1 MHDDADALP
10 DLSVRAARNAIV
22 ASAMGVFGRLG
33 FAATRVEDLLG
44 AAGIAR
50 RTFYKHFGSKE
61 DVLASIY
68 ELTTHELLRAVDR
81 ESDADA
87 DPLAAVRNAMDGYL
101 DFHAQNGT
109 LLRILVEQAIRSDS
123 PLAPLRKRFRAR
135 LVEVLARAATARGR
149 RAFDPLLG
157 VALISALE
165 GVSLEIL
172 EKGATAADVARAKK
186 TMHGLLGAVFG

>member
-1 MHDDADALP
+1 MRDGDEAVP
-10 DLSVRAARNAIV
+10 DLPARAARGAIV
-22 ASAMGVFGRLG
+22 ASAMGVFDRLG
-33 FAATRVEDLLG
+33 FAATRVEDLLA

-50 RTFYKHFGSKE
+50 RTFYKHFASKE

-68 ELTTHELLRAVDR
+68 ELTTYELLRAIDGG
-81 ESDADA
+81 SDAGA
-87 DPLAAVRNAMDGYL
+87 EPLAGVRRAMDGYL

-135 LVEVLARAATARGR
+135 LVEVLSRAATARGR
-149 RAFDPLLG
+149 RSFDPLLG

-172 EKGATAADVARAKK
+172 EKGATPADVARAKR
-186 TMHGLLGAVFG
+186 TMHALLAHVFG

>member
-1 MHDDADALP
+1 MRDDVEAIP
-10 DLSVRAARNAIV
+10 DLPARAARGAIV
-22 ASAMGVFGRLG
+22 ASAMGVFDRLG
-33 FAATRVEDLLG
+33 FAATRVEDLLT

-50 RTFYKHFGSKE
+50 RTFYKHFASKE

-68 ELTTHELLRAVDR
+68 ELTTHEILRAIDPG
-81 ESDADA
+81 SDAGA
-87 DPLAAVRNAMDGYL
+87 DPLAFVRRAMDGYL

-123 PLAPLRKRFRAR
+123 ALAPLRKRFRTR
-135 LVEVLARAATARGR
+135 LVEVLSRAATARGR
-149 RAFDPLLG
+149 RSFDPLLG

-172 EKGATAADVARAKK
+172 EKGATPADVARAKR
-186 TMHGLLGAVFG
+186 TMHGLLAHVFG

>member
-1 MHDDADALP
+1 MRDDGEAPP
-10 DLSVRAARNAIV
+10 DLSVRAARGAIV
-22 ASAMGVFGRLG
+22 ASAMGVFDRLG
-33 FAATRVEDLLG
+33 FAATRVEDLLS

-50 RTFYKHFGSKE
+50 RTFYKYFASKE

-68 ELTTHELLRAVDR
+68 ELTTHELLRAVDQG
-81 ESDADA
+81 SDAGA
-87 DPLAAVRNAMDGYL
+87 DPLAGVRNAMDGYL

-123 PLAPLRKRFRAR
+123 ALAPLRKRFRAR

-149 RAFDPLLG
+149 RSFDPLLG

-172 EKGATAADVARAKK
+172 EKGATPADVARAKR
-186 TMHGLLGAVFG
+186 TMHGLLAHVFG

>member
-1 MHDDADALP
+1 MRDDAEALP
-10 DLSVRAARNAIV
+10 DLPVRAARAAIV
-22 ASAMGVFGRLG
+22 ASAMGVFDRLG
-33 FAATRVEDLLG
+33 FAATRVEDLLA

-50 RTFYKHFGSKE
+50 RTFYKHFASKE

-68 ELTTHELLRAVDR
+68 ELTTHELLRAVDGG
-81 ESDADA
+81 SDAGA
-87 DPLAAVRNAMDGYL
+87 DPLVSVRNAMDGYL

-135 LVEVLARAATARGR
+135 LVEVLSRAATASGLRS
-149 RAFDPLLG
+149 FDPLLG

-172 EKGATAADVARAKK
+172 EKGATPADVARAKK
-186 TMHGLLGAVFG
+186 TMHALLAHVFG

>member
-1 MHDDADALP
+1 MRKDAEAPP
-10 DLSVRAARNAIV
+10 DLAARAARGAIA

-33 FAATRVEDLLG
+33 FAATRVEDLL
-44 AAGIAR
+44 AAAKIAR
-50 RTFYKHFGSKE
+50 RTFYKHFASKE

-68 ELTTHELLRAVDR
+68 ELTTHELLRAVDPG
-81 ESDADA
+81 SDTGA
-87 DPLAAVRNAMDGYL
+87 DPLAAVRTAMDAYL

-135 LVEVLARAATARGR
+135 LVDVLSRAATARGR
-149 RAFDPLLG
+149 RSFDPLLG

-172 EKGATAADVARAKK
+172 EQGATPADVARAKK
-186 TMHGLLGAVFG
+186 TMHALLAHVFG

>member
-1 MHDDADALP
+1 MKDGGETLP
-10 DLSVRAARNAIV
+10 NLSVRAARGAIV

-33 FAATRVEDLLG
+33 FAATRVEDLLA

-50 RTFYKHFGSKE
+50 RTFYKYFASKE
-61 DVLASIY
+61 DVLAAIY
-68 ELTTHELLRAVDR
+68 ELTTHELLRAVDQGS
-81 ESDADA
+81 EAGA
-87 DPLAAVRNAMDGYL
+87 DPLTGVRSAMDGYL

-123 PLAPLRKRFRAR
+123 ALAPLRKRFRAR
-135 LVEVLARAATARGR
+135 LVEVLSRAATARR
-149 RAFDPLLG
+149 RRSFDPLLG

-172 EKGATAADVARAKK
+172 EKGATPADVARAKR
-186 TMHGLLGAVFG
+186 TMHGLLAHVFG